1 MKYVLV
7 AAAAMTLAAF
17 SSVAAER
24 KNAADDAFGGP
35 AAMVSDETLS
45 VQRAKGEDGGSKGVD
60 GGSQGAGGGPSCS
73 LCTAN
78 GTSTI
83 SGTAFQGASGVITV
97 VQNTG
102 NQVFLQTTTVVNVSI
117 GR

>member
-1 MKYVLV
+1 MKHLLL
-7 AAAAMTLAAF
+7 ATGMALAAF
-17 SSVAAER
+17 PALAAGQ
-24 KNAADDAFGGP
+24 KNAVEDAFGGP
-35 AAMVSDETLS
+35 TAVISDETLA
-45 VQRAKGEDGGSKGVD
+45 VQRAKGED
-60 GGSQGAGGGPSCS
+60 AGISCV

-83 SGTAFQGASGVITV
+83 SGNAFQGASGVITV

>member
-1 MKYVLV
+1 MRYAIV
-7 AAAAMTLAAF
+7 AAAAVTLTAFAA
-17 SSVAAER
+17 VAAE
-24 KNAADDAFGGP
+24 KKSAADDAFGGP
-35 AAMVSDETLS
+35 AAMMTDETLS
-45 VQRAKGEDGGSKGVD
+45 AQRAKGEDGG
-60 GGSQGAGGGPSCS
+60 GPSCF

-83 SGTAFQGASGVITV
+83 SGNAFQGASGVVTV

-102 NQVFLQTTTVVNVSI
+102 NQVVLQTTTVVNVSI

>member
-1 MKYVLV
+1 MRYAIVAIV
-7 AAAAMTLAAF
+7 AAAAMTLTAVSAL
-17 SSVAAER
+17 AAE
-24 KNAADDAFGGP
+24 KKSATDDAFGGP
-35 AAMVSDETLS
+35 AAMMTDETLS
-45 VQRAKGEDGGSKGVD
+45 SQRAMGED
-60 GGSQGAGGGPSCS
+60 GGGPSCF

-83 SGTAFQGASGVITV
+83 SGNAFQGASGVVTI

-102 NQVFLQTTTVVNVSI
+102 NQVTLQTTTVVNVSI